1 MCPLSGLG
9 QEATS
14 TIVKQGS
21 FSLDLSLTPSVA
33 FRVSV
38 LFSVSSSGPAAL
50 ASEGD
55 YAAGQGFILLDD
67 VACVGTELT
76 LLDCP
81 HSNWGQHDCS
91 HAEDVGV
98 RCSPESNTVMD
109 GSLGNSPCFCPEQ
122 WESFTFW
129 SVPL

>member
-1 MCPLSGLG
+1 M
-9 QEATS
+9 
-14 TIVKQGS
+14 S
-21 FSLDLSLTPSVA
+21 FDESD
-33 FRVSV
+33 V
-38 LFSVSSSGPAAL
+38 LFPSSSGPATL

-67 VACVGTELT
+67 VACLGTELS

-98 RCSPESNTVMD
+98 RCSPGSNTVMD
-109 GSLGNSPCFCPEQ
+109 GSLGNSLCLLPWTVGKCHLLACSSGSSSRCG
-122 WESFTFW
+122 SFPYAV
-129 SVPL
+129 SVRGLLFEEDS